1 MSPALSAPAPGMKR
15 RSSGD
20 VGLLRNGDWLGWRAF
35 AGILVAIGKW
45 SARWLCAIGV
55 VLSLVLGGSL
65 ALAQNPLI
73 SAIQI
78 EGNQR
83 VEDDAIRLHISQRP
97 GEPLNRD
104 AVSNDLKSIYQMG
117 FFQNVTADIRH
128 QNGKDVLVYKVIER
142 PQITDVKIVGMK
154 ALKPTDDKIV
164 AAMKLHPGS
173 IEDPARVAET
183 KKGIKDAYGSK
194 GFTDVT
200 VDFRADLGPN
210 NTEVANFI
218 VKEGPKV
225 YIREVDFTGNHSFKP
240 SELRAQMD
248 TGTHI
253 PILSLITNQG
263 VLDKKKLDDD
273 LNRISAFYYDHG
285 YLNVHVGEPVITR
298 IPKGL
303 KVVIPIDEGPIY
315 RVGSVDVSG
324 DLKYPR
330 SELVPLITVKPNS
343 DFRGSS
349 MQHDVLTLSDFYSDR
364 GYAFVDVE
372 PKTQLDPVA
381 RKVNITFTINPGRE
395 VLVNRI
401 NISGNTKTSDK
412 VIRRE
417 MQVQEQE
424 PYSGVAVRDSKRRLD
439 QLGFFSETRITTAA
453 SSQPDKVDLNV
464 NVTEQSTASFQV
476 AGGFDSYQSVFGH
489 FQLGN
494 TNLFGGGE
502 AALLSAQVGFLFQD
516 YTASYTEPWFLD
528 IPLSVSVSI
537 FDSKTDLFTFHQN
550 ASGGSIVSSYP
561 LEELGL
567 KNIGPFSLRDVR
579 AGLGYQF
586 ESVGIGGLSPF
597 TTYQIARFKGYTKV
611 SELEP
616 NIRRSTV
623 DNPIDPRSGSIES
636 LNMELAGVGPGTAF
650 VKAIAHARFFYTFIK
665 SATFGQWVFSPG
677 ITYGIGTTL
686 TGSNGSELP
695 LYERFFPGGVGGSG
709 DVRGYQLYSL
719 GPQVLLLNQ
728 FGAPQAIEDVG
739 GSKEL
744 LLNAEITFPIL
755 SGLGIRGVVFADAGQ
770 AYRISDSVTI
780 NSLQG
785 SYGVGIRWRS
795 PFGPIA
801 VDVARPINPR
811 PQDQSSVFEIGGGA
825 PL

>member
-1 MSPALSAPAPGMKR
+1 MKR
-15 RSSGD
+15 TRGAG
-20 VGLLRNGDWLGWRAF
+20 VGLHRRNVWLAWRAF
-35 AGILVAIGKW
+35 AGILVAIGR
-45 SARWLCAIGV
+45 SNSRRLCALAV
-55 VLSLVLGGSL
+55 LLSLMLPMCGAV
-65 ALAQNPLI
+65 ALAQNPVVD
-73 SAIQI
+73 AIQV

-97 GEPLNRD
+97 GEALNRD
-104 AVSNDLKSIYQMG
+104 AVSNDIKSIYQMG
-117 FFQNVTADIRH
+117 FFSNVTADTRY
-128 QNGKDVLVYKVIER
+128 QNGKNVLVYRVTER

-154 ALKPTDDKIV
+154 EVRSTDDKIV

-173 IEDPARVAET
+173 IMDPLRVNET
-183 KKGIKDAYGSK
+183 KKEIKEVYESK
-194 GFTDVT
+194 GYSDAT
-200 VDFRADLGPN
+200 VDYREDLGPN
-210 NTEVANFI
+210 NTEVGTF
-218 VKEGPKV
+218 VVHEGPKV
-225 YIREVDFTGNHSFKP
+225 YIREIDFTGNHAFKA
-240 SELRAQMD
+240 SELRSQMD
-248 TGTHI
+248 TANYF
-253 PILSLITNQG
+253 PILSLITSAG
-263 VLDKKKLDDD
+263 VLDRKKLEDDS
-273 LNRISAFYYDHG
+273 NRVAAFYYDHG
-285 YLNVHVGEPVITR
+285 YLNVHVGEPSVIRT
-298 IPKGL
+298 PKGL
-303 KVVIPIDEGPIY
+303 KVVVPIDEGPIFK
-315 RVGSVDVSG
+315 VGSVNVAG
-324 DLKYPR
+324 ELKYPR
-330 SELVPLITVKPNS
+330 SELTPLITVKPGG
-343 DFRGSS
+343 DFKGSA

-372 PKTQLDPVA
+372 PKTAIDPVA
-381 RKVNITFTINPGRE
+381 RIVNITFTISPGRE

-401 NISGNTKTSDK
+401 NIAGNTKTSDK

-424 PYSGVAVRDSKRRLD
+424 PYSASAIRDSKRRLD

-453 SSQPDKVDLNV
+453 SAQPDKVDLNV
-464 NVTEQSTASFQV
+464 NVTEQTTATFQV
-476 AGGFDSYQSVFGH
+476 AAGFDSYQSIFGH

-502 AALLSAQVGFLFQD
+502 AALLSAQVGFLFQN

-528 IPLSVSVSI
+528 IPLSVSVSV

-550 ASGGSIVSSYP
+550 AAGGAITSSYP
-561 LEELGL
+561 LSELGF

-597 TTYQIARFKGYTKV
+597 TTFQIARYKGYTKV

-636 LNMELAGVGPGTAF
+636 LNIELAGIGPGTAF
-650 VKAIAHARFFYTFIK
+650 VKALAHARLFYTFIK
-665 SATFGQWVFSPG
+665 SPTFGQWVFSPG
-677 ITYGIGTTL
+677 ATFGIGTTL
-686 TGSNGSELP
+686 DNGAGSELP
-695 LYERFFPGGVGGSG
+695 LYERFFPGGVGGQG

-728 FGAPQAIEDVG
+728 FGAPQSIEDIG

-744 LLNAEITFPIL
+744 LLNGEITFPIL

-770 AYRISDSVTI
+770 AYRLSDSITVA
-780 NSLQG
+780 SLQA
-785 SYGVGIRWRS
+785 SYGIGIRWRS

-811 PQDQSSVFEIGGGA
+811 PQDQSNVFEIGGGA

>member
-1 MSPALSAPAPGMKR
+1 MKR
-15 RSSGD
+15 ERGGI
-20 VGLLRNGDWLGWRAF
+20 VGLHRRDDWLAWRPF
-35 AGILVAIGKW
+35 AGILVAIGRCN
-45 SARWLCAIGV
+45 ARRLGV
-55 VLSLVLGGSL
+55 LGVLLSLMLPWRGTV
-65 ALAQNPLI
+65 ALAQSPII

-97 GEPLNRD
+97 NEPLNHD
-104 AVSNDLKSIYQMG
+104 AVSNDIKSIYQMG
-117 FFQNVTADIRH
+117 FFQNVTVDTRY
-128 QNGKDVLVYKVIER
+128 QNGKEVLVYRVIER
-142 PQITDVKIVGMK
+142 PQVTDIKIVGMK
-154 ALKPTDDKIV
+154 EIRSTDDKIV

-173 IEDPARVAET
+173 IMDPSRVNET
-183 KKGIKDAYGSK
+183 KKGIKEVYQSK
-194 GFTDVT
+194 GYADAT
-200 VDFRADLGPN
+200 VDYKEQLGPN
-210 NTEVANFI
+210 NTEVGTF
-218 VKEGPKV
+218 VVTEGPKV
-225 YIREVDFTGNHSFKP
+225 YIREVDFTGNHAFKA
-240 SELRAQMD
+240 SDLRVQMD

-253 PILSLITNQG
+253 PILSLITSVG
-263 VLDKKKLDDD
+263 VLDKKKLDEDV
-273 LNRISAFYYDHG
+273 NRVSAFYYDHG
-285 YLNVHVGEPVITR
+285 YLNVHVGEPNVTR
-298 IPKGL
+298 VPTGL

-315 RVGSVDVSG
+315 KVGSVDISG
-324 DLKYPR
+324 ELKYPR
-330 SELVPLITVKPNS
+330 SELTPLITIKPGGE
-343 DFRGSS
+343 FRGST

-372 PKTQLDPVA
+372 PKTSLDPVA
-381 RKVNITFTINPGRE
+381 RVVNITFTINPGRE

-424 PYSGVAVRDSKRRLD
+424 PYSASLIRDSKRRLD
-439 QLGFFSETRITTAA
+439 QLGFFGETRITTAA
-453 SSQPDKVDLNV
+453 SPQPDKVDLNV
-464 NVTEQSTASFQV
+464 NVTEQNTASFQV
-476 AGGFDSYQSVFGH
+476 AGGFDSYQSVFGN

-502 AALLSAQVGFLFQD
+502 AAVLSAQVGFLFKD

-528 IPLSVSVSI
+528 IPLAVSLSV
-537 FDSKTDLFTFHQN
+537 FDSETDLFTFHQN
-550 ASGGSIVSSYP
+550 AAGGSIVSSYP
-561 LEELGL
+561 LEELGF

-586 ESVGIGGLSPF
+586 QSVGIGGLSPF
-597 TTYQIARFKGYTKV
+597 TTFQIARFKGYTRV

-636 LNMELAGVGPGTAF
+636 LNIEIAGIGPGTAF
-650 VKAIAHARFFYTFIK
+650 LKAVAHARFFYTFIK

-677 ITYGIGTTL
+677 VTYGIGTTL
-686 TGSNGSELP
+686 SQGLGGELP
-695 LYERFFPGGVGGSG
+695 LYERFFPGGVGGQG
-709 DVRGYQLYSL
+709 DVRGYELYSL
-719 GPQVLLLNQ
+719 GPNVLLLNQ
-728 FGAPQAIEDVG
+728 FGAPQAIENIG

-744 LLNAEITFPIL
+744 ILNGEITFPIL

-770 AYRISDSVTI
+770 AYRLSDSVTL
-780 NSLQG
+780 NSLQ
-785 SYGVGIRWRS
+785 SAYGIGIRWRS
-795 PFGPIA
+795 PFGPIS
-801 VDVARPINPR
+801 VDVARPLNPR